1 MIRKWNNF
9 IKESVDYKT
18 IKIEID
24 KILNDKFGLPE
35 VEKRRHLISIFE
47 NDLRLGN
54 DNMIYKNHITKVLN
68 LYTDYIYNDKS
79 KQIKEFLDDN
89 FTTSEVKQVD
99 QWLDIEHYTRI
110 LFKKTIKEISEIIL
124 KTLDLYNSIEDEIEE
139 TGVPKRSKLSL
150 NLEQISINSLDED
163 TLEFF
168 DAVERYSQVYL
179 ELGYDKDNLNV
190 ELLQKITD
198 EIVTLSSRV
207 QDATGLKNT
216 FVEFGDNLLIGF
228 EF

>member
-1 MIRKWNNF
+1 MISLVYQKLK
-9 IKESVDYKT
+9 KEGK
-18 IKIEID
+18 
-24 KILNDKFGLPE
+24 
-35 VEKRRHLISIFE
+35 LISIFE

-150 NLEQISINSLDED
+150 NLEQISINSLNED

>member
-35 VEKRRHLISIFE
+35 VEKRRQLISIFE

-124 KTLDLYNSIEDEIEE
+124 KT
-139 TGVPKRSKLSL
+139 
-150 NLEQISINSLDED
+150 
-163 TLEFF
+163 
-168 DAVERYSQVYL
+168 
-179 ELGYDKDNLNV
+179 
-190 ELLQKITD
+190 
-198 EIVTLSSRV
+198 
-207 QDATGLKNT
+207 
-216 FVEFGDNLLIGF
+216 
-228 EF
+228 